1 MDKWDGIKAAMIKGL
16 NEGRALR
23 AACEKGTISE
33 GAAVAAVCARP
44 DGGGKRDQFR
54 VIHGGKASR

>member
-1 MDKWDGIKAAMIKGL
+1 MDKWDSVKAAMIKGL

-44 DGGGKRDQFR
+44 DGGGKRGQFR
-54 VIHGGKASR
+54 VIPGGKASR